1 MSTGEFAGTL
11 RERVLIER
19 PISTRNAMGL
29 QEPGWE
35 QVCRCLAGVA
45 LESVGPES
53 EGQALSAMPKYRVTI
68 RRRDGVSL
76 DQRVSWGGRF
86 LMVRQLLDDPRQKDR
101 IVMRCEEVR
110 G

>member
-1 MSTGEFAGTL
+1 MSGEFAGTL
-11 RERVLIER
+11 RERVLIEQ

-35 QVCRCLAGVA
+35 QVCRCLASVA
-45 LESVGPES
+45 LESVGAEA

-68 RRRDGVSL
+68 RSRGGIAL
-76 DQRVSWGGRF
+76 DQRVSWDGRK
-86 LMVRQLLDDPRQKDR
+86 LMVRQLLDDPRTKDR

>member
-1 MSTGEFAGTL
+1 MSGEFTGTL
-11 RERVLIER
+11 RERVLIES

-35 QVCRCLAGVA
+35 EVCRCLASVV

-53 EGQALSAMPKYRVTI
+53 QAQALSSMPKFRVTI
-68 RRRDGVSL
+68 RQRDGITL
-76 DQRVSWGGRF
+76 DQRITWNNRKM
-86 LMVRQLLDDPRQKDR
+86 MVRQLLSDPREKDR

-110 G
+110 

>member
-1 MSTGEFAGTL
+1 MSGEFAGTL

-19 PISTRNAMGL
+19 PVTTRNAMGL

-35 QVCRCLAGVA
+35 QLCTCLASVA

-53 EGQALSAMPKYRVTI
+53 EAQALSAMPKYRVTI
-68 RRRDGVSL
+68 RSRGGIAL
-76 DQRVSWGGRF
+76 DQRVSWNGRK

-101 IVMRCEEVR
+101 VVMRCEEVR